1 MTAALTAP
9 ATECSPRSIDD
20 RRPVLDR
27 SAPVLTR
34 RGGGVQVGWSPGR
47 ALVLHPTSVDSAPKL
62 VTLLATMDGL
72 HTTAELLPV
81 AERAGL
87 GAPALRALITDLT
100 GHGLLHLAP
109 PPGAGYRPPVLL
121 HGRGPLTDALEAL
134 LPGSGVTVHRS
145 TRRSLSVPDGGVELV
160 VLTDTLVHEPRLIS
174 TLVAE
179 GLPHLVVR
187 MRDGVGLVGP
197 LVLPGRT
204 GCLRCADRHR
214 HDRDPEWPLLAAQL
228 VGRCG
233 AAGAAAT
240 RATAALAAMQVQLL
254 LADDTTSRLTGPPP
268 SLGAT
273 LELDLPGC
281 TLSRRPWPAHPDC
294 GCGAHP

>member
-1 MTAALTAP
+1 M
-9 ATECSPRSIDD
+9 
-20 RRPVLDR
+20 
-27 SAPVLTR
+27 
-34 RGGGVQVGWSPGR
+34 GWSPGR
-47 ALVLHPTSVDSAPKL
+47 ALVLHPTTVDSTPML

-72 HTTAELLPV
+72 HTTAELLPL
-81 AERAGL
+81 AERAGF
-87 GAPALRALITDLT
+87 GAQALSGLLEDLT

-109 PPGAGYRPPVLL
+109 PPGTGHRPPVLL
-121 HGRGPLTDALEAL
+121 HGRGPLTDALDAL
-134 LPGSGVTVHRS
+134 LPSSGVTVHRS
-145 TRRSLSVPDGGVELV
+145 TRRSLSLPEGGVELV
-160 VLTDTLVHEPRLIS
+160 VLTDTLVHEPRLVS
-174 TLVAE
+174 TLVAD

-214 HDRDPEWPLLAAQL
+214 CDRDPEWPLLAAQL

-240 RATAALAAMQVQLL
+240 RATAALAATQVQLL
-254 LADDTTSRLTGPPP
+254 LADDTTSLLTGAPP

-273 LELDLPGC
+273 LELDLTGC
-281 TLSRRPWPAHPDC
+281 TLSRRPWPAHPGC